1 MAGSVPNFTF
11 VMVGVEFV
19 EGCLFAF
26 AAFWGGF
33 ENRLVLGKD
42 EPYLVLRWGISR
54 QCEEV
59 PCQFLWCESM
69 YFGIAGRFD
78 MRAHLLA
85 VK

>member
-19 EGCLFAF
+19 EVAF
-26 AAFWGGF
+26 LHAAFWGGF

-59 PCQFLWCESM
+59 PRQFLWYESM
-69 YFGIAGRFD
+69 
-78 MRAHLLA
+78 
-85 VK
+85 